1 MRGPAEAMPADPWPG
16 RQTAE
21 PARSHPQQLSCSCQ
35 VSTILLLQGGSALC
49 LAAPST
55 PLLGGC
61 ASPRR
66 IPIAPN
72 GAMLGA
78 SPAPRCR
85 IWPHGGAGMFDSPV
99 TTPQPFNSA
108 PEACLCPSG
117 CPRAGTT
124 QPCATGVSMSPGRLG
139 VGRAGSVPST
149 PRLCL
154 SLPHQGIYRKGKL
167 PFPKG
172 ASQSTTLCSG
182 KQPPASPKLI
192 PSAAFG
198 IAQGSGHLASPPGTH
213 PGAWGHPQLRPHKH
227 DSVPT
232 RKGKPQKYRIGNQ
245 SKQSSVKWSISG
257 LSQPC
262 SLCCSRFLVS

>member
-1 MRGPAEAMPADPWPG
+1 MQGPAEAMPADPWPG

-35 VSTILLLQGGSALC
+35 VSTILLLQGGRAPC

-78 SPAPRCR
+78 SPAPLCR
-85 IWPHGGAGMFDSPV
+85 IWPHRGAGTFDSPV

-108 PEACLCPSG
+108 PEACLYPSG
-117 CPRAGTT
+117 CPCAGTT

-154 SLPHQGIYRKGKL
+154 SLPHQGIYRKGKS

-172 ASQSTTLCSG
+172 ASQSTTLRLG

-198 IAQGSGHLASPPGTH
+198 IAQGSGHLASPQ
-213 PGAWGHPQLRPHKH
+213 GHILEHRATRSRGPINTARCPQGRE
-227 DSVPT
+227 
-232 RKGKPQKYRIGNQ
+232 
-245 SKQSSVKWSISG
+245 
-257 LSQPC
+257 
-262 SLCCSRFLVS
+262 SLKNTG